1 MQGDATEAASMT
13 EAQER
18 PPSATAEE
26 VELLRGVIAD
36 LREENL
42 AILAANKAIRAEV
55 MAIRKDMA
63 GMNEVIKNVLSIY
76 DAVCKDFNP
85 FRDDDPHTLVKV
97 PENVDGGKSE
107 DL

>member
-1 MQGDATEAASMT
+1 MQGDTTEVASMT
-13 EAQER
+13 EVKER
-18 PPSATAEE
+18 PPSATTEE

-85 FRDDDPHTLVKV
+85 FRDDDSLTLVKM
-97 PENVDGGKSE
+97 PENVDDGKSE

>member
-1 MQGDATEAASMT
+1 MQGDATEAASMI
-13 EAQER
+13 EVQER
-18 PPSATAEE
+18 PPAATAEE

-42 AILAANKAIRAEV
+42 AIQAANKAIRAEI

-85 FRDDDPHTLVKV
+85 FRDDDLLTLVKV
-97 PENVDGGKSE
+97 PEKAEDGKSE